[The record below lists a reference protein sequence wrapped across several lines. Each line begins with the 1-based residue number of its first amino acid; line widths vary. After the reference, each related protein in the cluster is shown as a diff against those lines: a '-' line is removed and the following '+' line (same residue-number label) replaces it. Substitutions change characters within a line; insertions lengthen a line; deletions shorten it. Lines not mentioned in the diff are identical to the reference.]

1 MTVGLGATRGS
12 HENPSYG
19 VSPRSGALL
28 PSPGPE
34 SSHDCVTVPPRAG
47 FLYRSA
53 SVARQGGVAPHVTPL
68 MQRLRIF
75 LRDEWLLAIL
85 VAVFPPLVW
94 LASRETWLGFAGLDR
109 LVHWDTI
116 GALAGL
122 MVLSRGLEDSGYLF
136 RAGRWLLA
144 RVHSERT
151 LALMLVLFAAA
162 LSAVVT
168 NDVTLF
174 IVVPLTLGLSSVA
187 SLPVGRLVVF
197 EALAVNAGS
206 TLSPV
211 GNPQNLYLWQIAD
224 VPFLEFCL
232 AMAPLAAALTAL
244 LVVLI
249 PFAFAGGRI
258 EVAERLADPPPRRAL
273 LWLSLALYPAFLV
286 CAELDLAV
294 AAASAIVVLYA
305 AVARAVLREVDWILL
320 AVFVLMFV
328 DLGLLAGIPA
338 VAAGAADLVQ
348 LPGGMLTAGVVA
360 SQLISNVPAAIF
372 LAGFSDDWRAL
383 AWGVSVGGFGFAIG
397 SMANLIALRLA
408 RQPGLWRVF
417 HAWSIPVLAAGW
429 LIAGL
434 TLAAGSAALP

>member
-1 MTVGLGATRGS
+1 
-12 HENPSYG
+12 
-19 VSPRSGALL
+19 
-28 PSPGPE
+28 
-34 SSHDCVTVPPRAG
+34 
-47 FLYRSA
+47 
-53 SVARQGGVAPHVTPL
+53 
-68 MQRLRIF
+68 MQRLRVF
-75 LRDEWLLAIL
+75 LRDEWLLAVL
-85 VAVFPPLVW
+85 VAALPPLLW
-94 LASRETWLGFAGLDR
+94 LAARDGSTRPADLGR

-144 RVHSERT
+144 RVHSERG

-187 SLPVGRLVVF
+187 RLPVGRLVVF

-211 GNPQNLYLWQIAD
+211 GNPQNLYLWQIAN
-224 VPFLEFCL
+224 VSFLDFCR
-232 AMAPLAAALTAL
+232 AMAPLTGALTAL
-244 LVVLI
+244 LVALI
-249 PFAFAGGRI
+249 PFGFKAGRI
-258 EVAERLADPPPRRAL
+258 DVAERLGNPAPRRPL
-273 LWLSLALYPAFLV
+273 LWLSLALYPVFLV
-286 CAELDLAV
+286 CAELDLALP
-294 AAASAIVVLYA
+294 AAIGVVLLYA
-305 AVARAVLREVDWILL
+305 AVARGVLREVDWILL

-328 DLGLLAGIPA
+328 DLGLLAGIPV
-338 VAAGAADLVQ
+338 VAAFASDLA
-348 LPGGMLTAGVVA
+348 LAPGGMLTAGVVV

-372 LAGFSDDWRAL
+372 LAGFADDWRAL
-383 AWGVSVGGFGFAIG
+383 AWGVSVGGFGLAIG

-408 RQPGLWRVF
+408 REPGLWRVF
-417 HAWSIPVLAAGW
+417 HAWSLPVLAAGW

-434 TLAAGSAALP
+434 TLAVRPAALP